1 MEVLLCNFFNFF
13 TDMPQQDQG
22 KCAELPEKS
31 DPVGHQTGQKEG
43 RTAQR
48 QKIDARPQEEGQ
60 HHINAQLPA
69 PGGDGIEKEPRGDQS
84 PEEEIQRGAQQGE
97 PDPPPED
104 AEQIIYQAQRRPQA
118 GGAQE
123 RKGLVQKVDAH
134 RVDLSE
140 QPGQEAAPFAP
151 VVLIGQGVH
160 ASLHL
165 QVSPV
170 QTQLFDVEV
179 LPPHHQGPLA
189 GAHDNAVLVEAL
201 HLLHPR
207 YGQRFPP
214 LQNHMMGRSLRPEL
228 LLLVL
233 HPSPAFPSNGFLL

>member
-48 QKIDARPQEEGQ
+48 QKIDDRPQEEGQ

-123 RKGLVQKVDAH
+123 RKGLVQK
-134 RVDLSE
+134 LS
-140 QPGQEAAPFAP
+140 
-151 VVLIGQGVH
+151 LIH
-160 ASLHL
+160 I
-165 QVSPV
+165 
-170 QTQLFDVEV
+170 
-179 LPPHHQGPLA
+179 
-189 GAHDNAVLVEAL
+189 
-201 HLLHPR
+201 
-207 YGQRFPP
+207 
-214 LQNHMMGRSLRPEL
+214 
-228 LLLVL
+228 
-233 HPSPAFPSNGFLL
+233 